1 MPAAKVN
8 VIIRRTEWRPPT
20 MTSSDE
26 NEIWEPQ
33 PPGLLSPW
41 HTPEREELQGR
52 ARRFAMDEV
61 LPVANELDPQK
72 GEIPASLLT
81 RLAELGYFGITV
93 PVEQGGLGLG
103 VFEYCMV
110 AEELARAWMSTA
122 SILARSQGLG
132 TTVADDDRR
141 RELLGRSARGEWI
154 GAIAL
159 SEPDAGSDLAGVS
172 TRAVLEGGEWVVTG
186 RKRWCGNA
194 KAADF
199 IQVLVRVRDPEP
211 DEPRSRGLKNLLLEK
226 KRGEFPEGLTGHP
239 IDKVGY
245 HGFLTWDL
253 TFDGVR
259 IPADN
264 VLDDANAGSDEDG
277 RAGDGEDGRAGDGRA
292 ARAGFAAAQ
301 KFLNT
306 ARVHTAARAVGLAR
320 AALEDS
326 VLYLQEREQFG
337 HPIGDFQALRFAVA
351 EMAAQIEQSR
361 AFYRQVAHLL
371 DLGVPCEKEA
381 AMVKLEATEMSVR
394 VTNQAMQL
402 HGGNGYTTERQVE
415 RHWRDARLTTIFEGT
430 SEIQKRIISDR
441 LLPRSPLAG
450 GRGARPQVDHR

>member
-1 MPAAKVN
+1 
-8 VIIRRTEWRPPT
+8 

-26 NEIWEPQ
+26 NETWQPEP
-33 PPGLLSPW
+33 PVLLPPW
-41 HTPEREELQGR
+41 HTPEREKLQEQ

-61 LPVANELDPQK
+61 LPVADELDPQK
-72 GEIPASLLT
+72 GEIPASLLS

-93 PVEQGGLGLG
+93 PAEHGGLGLG

-110 AEELARAWMSTA
+110 SEELARAWMSTA

-132 TTVADDDRR
+132 TAVLDADRR
-141 RELLGRSARGEWI
+141 HELLTRSARGDWI

-172 TRAVLEGGEWVVTG
+172 TRAVLDGDEWVVIG
-186 RKRWCGNA
+186 HKRWCGNA

-199 IQVLVRVRDPEP
+199 IQVLVRERDPE
-211 DEPRSRGLKNLLLEK
+211 EGESRSAGLVNLLLEK

-253 TFDGVR
+253 KFDGVR
-259 IPADN
+259 IPKDN
-264 VLDDANAGSDEDG
+264 VIDQA
-277 RAGDGEDGRAGDGRA
+277 RA
-292 ARAGFAAAQ
+292 AQEESAEEGDAAQQAGFAEAQ

-326 VLYLQEREQFG
+326 ILYLQEREQFG
-337 HPIGDFQALRFAVA
+337 HPIGDFQALRFYVA

-371 DLGVPCEKEA
+371 DLGLPCAKEA
-381 AMVKLEATEMSVR
+381 SMVKLEATEMSVR

-441 LLPRSPLAG
+441 LLPRSPLT
-450 GRGARPQVDHR
+450 

>member
-1 MPAAKVN
+1 
-8 VIIRRTEWRPPT
+8 
-20 MTSSDE
+20 MTSTAE
-26 NEIWEPQ
+26 TPTGRLQPQ
-33 PPGLLSPW
+33 PPALLPPW
-41 HTPEREELQGR
+41 HTPEREALQLQ

-72 GEIPASLLT
+72 GQIPAALLA

-93 PVEQGGLGLG
+93 PAEDGGLGLG

-110 AEELARAWMSTA
+110 SEELARAWMSSA

-132 TTVADDDRR
+132 TAVADADRR
-141 RELLGRSARGEWI
+141 RDLMGRSARGEWI

-172 TRAVLEGGEWVVTG
+172 TRAVLDGDEWVVTG

-194 KAADF
+194 EAADF
-199 IQVLVRVRDPEP
+199 IQVLVRERDPEP
-211 DEPRSRGLKNLLLEK
+211 GERRSAGLLNLLLEK
-226 KRGEFPEGLTGHP
+226 ERGSFPAGLTGSP
-239 IDKVGY
+239 IDKIGY

-259 IPADN
+259 IPREN
-264 VLDDANAGSDEDG
+264 VIDEAAASDEEGAD
-277 RAGDGEDGRAGDGRA
+277 AK
-292 ARAGFAAAQ
+292 RAGFAQAQ
-301 KFLNT
+301 LFLNA

-371 DLGVPCEKEA
+371 DLGLPVAKEA
-381 AMVKLEATEMSVR
+381 SMVKLETTEMSIR

-430 SEIQKRIISDR
+430 SEIQKRIVSDR
-441 LLPRSPLAG
+441 LLPRSPLT
-450 GRGARPQVDHR
+450 

>member
-1 MPAAKVN
+1 
-8 VIIRRTEWRPPT
+8 
-20 MTSSDE
+20 MTSSASPASE
-26 NEIWEPQ
+26 PATEIWEPQ
-33 PPGLLSPW
+33 PPALLPPW
-41 HTPEREELQGR
+41 HTPEREALQEE
-52 ARRFAMDEV
+52 ARRFAIDEV
-61 LPVANELDPQK
+61 LPVAHELDPQK
-72 GEIPASLLT
+72 GEIPASLLSGM
-81 RLAELGYFGITV
+81 AERGWFGITV
-93 PVEQGGLGLG
+93 PAEQGGLGLG

-110 AEELARAWMSTA
+110 SEELARAWMSTA

-132 TTVADDDRR
+132 TAVLDADRR
-141 RELLGRSARGEWI
+141 HELMARSARGDWI

-172 TRAVLEGGEWVVTG
+172 TRAVLDGDEWVVTG

-199 IQVLVRVRDPEP
+199 IQVLVRERDPEP
-211 DEPRSRGLKNLLLEK
+211 GESRSAGLINLLLEK
-226 KRGEFPEGLTGHP
+226 ERGEFPEGLTGHP
-239 IDKVGY
+239 IDKIGY

-259 IPADN
+259 IPRAN
-264 VLDDANAGSDEDG
+264 VIDQAKAAQEDSAEEG
-277 RAGDGEDGRAGDGRA
+277 A
-292 ARAGFAAAQ
+292 AAEQAGFAEAQ

-326 VLYLQEREQFG
+326 IRYLQEREQFG
-337 HPIGDFQALRFAVA
+337 HPIADFQALRFNIA
-351 EMAAQIEQSR
+351 EMASQIEQSR

-371 DLGVPCEKEA
+371 DLGLPVAKEA
-381 AMVKLEATEMSVR
+381 SMVKLEATEMSIR

-441 LLPRSPLAG
+441 LLPRSPLG
-450 GRGARPQVDHR
+450 

>member
-1 MPAAKVN
+1 
-8 VIIRRTEWRPPT
+8 
-20 MTSSDE
+20 MTSTQRSAPSREDG
-26 NEIWEPQ
+26 IRQPQ
-33 PPGLLSPW
+33 PPALLPPW
-41 HTPEREELQGR
+41 HTPEREELQLQ
-52 ARRFAMDEV
+52 ARRFAMEEV
-61 LPVANELDPQK
+61 LPVADELDPQK
-72 GEIPASLLT
+72 GLIPASLLA

-93 PVEQGGLGLG
+93 PAEHGGLGLG

-110 AEELARAWMSTA
+110 SEELARAWMSSA

-132 TTVADDDRR
+132 TALADPGRR
-141 RELLGRSARGEWI
+141 AELLRRSARGEWI

-172 TRAVLEGGEWVVTG
+172 TRAVLDGDEWVVTG

-194 KAADF
+194 EAADF
-199 IQVLVRVRDPEP
+199 IQVLVREREPEP
-211 DEPRSRGLKNLLLEK
+211 GESRSAGLLNLLLEK
-226 KRGEFPEGLTGHP
+226 ERGTFPEGLSGYP

-259 IPADN
+259 VPKGN
-264 VLDDANAGSDEDG
+264 VIDEANASDGMANTSDG
-277 RAGDGEDGRAGDGRA
+277 MAGDADGA
-292 ARAGFAAAQ
+292 AARRAGFAEAQ

-326 VLYLQEREQFG
+326 LVYLQEREQFG

-361 AFYRQVAHLL
+361 VFYRQVAHLI
-371 DLGVPCEKEA
+371 DQGVRCEREA
-381 AMVKLEATEMSVR
+381 SMVKLEATEMSVR

-441 LLPRSPLAG
+441 LLPRSPLS
-450 GRGARPQVDHR
+450 

>member
-1 MPAAKVN
+1 
-8 VIIRRTEWRPPT
+8 
-20 MTSSDE
+20 MTSTDE
-26 NEIWEPQ
+26 NETASETWQPEP
-33 PPGLLSPW
+33 PVLLPPW
-41 HTPEREELQGR
+41 HTPEREKLQEQ

-72 GEIPASLLT
+72 GEIPSSLLD

-93 PVEQGGLGLG
+93 PAEAGGLGLG

-110 AEELARAWMSTA
+110 SEELARAWMSTA

-132 TTVADDDRR
+132 TAVADDARR
-141 RELLGRSARGEWI
+141 AELLARSARGEWI

-172 TRAVLEGGEWVVTG
+172 TRAILEGDEWVVTG
-186 RKRWCGNA
+186 HKRWCGNA

-199 IQVLVRVRDPEP
+199 IQVLVRERDPEP
-211 DEPRSRGLKNLLLEK
+211 GESRSKGLINLLLEK
-226 KRGEFPEGLTGHP
+226 KRGEFPDGLSGYP

-253 TFDGVR
+253 RFDGVR
-259 IPADN
+259 IPKDN
-264 VLDDANAGSDEDG
+264 VIDE
-277 RAGDGEDGRAGDGRA
+277 ARA
-292 ARAGFAAAQ
+292 AREDSDADGEAAKQAGFAEAQ

-326 VLYLQEREQFG
+326 ILYLQEREQFG

-361 AFYRQVAHLL
+361 TFYRQVAHLL
-371 DLGVPCEKEA
+371 DLGLPCAKEA
-381 AMVKLEATEMSVR
+381 SMVKLEATEMAVR

-441 LLPRSPLAG
+441 LLPRSPLS
-450 GRGARPQVDHR
+450 

>member
-1 MPAAKVN
+1 MTTP
-8 VIIRRTEWRPPT
+8 TET
-20 MTSSDE
+20 VQ
-26 NEIWEPQ
+26 PQ
-33 PPGLLSPW
+33 PPALLPPW
-41 HTPEREELQGR
+41 HTPEREALQLQ
-52 ARRFAMDEV
+52 ARRFAMEEV

-72 GEIPASLLT
+72 GEIPASLLA
-81 RLAELGYFGITV
+81 RIAGLGYFGITV
-93 PVEQGGLGLG
+93 PAEYGGLGLG

-110 AEELARAWMSTA
+110 SEELARAWMSTA

-132 TTVADDDRR
+132 TALADAGRR
-141 RELLGRSARGEWI
+141 AELLRRSARGEWI

-172 TRAVLEGGEWVVTG
+172 TRAVLDGDEWVVTG

-199 IQVLVRVRDPEP
+199 IQVLVRERDPEP
-211 DEPRSRGLKNLLLEK
+211 GEPRSAGLVNLLLQKE
-226 KRGEFPEGLTGHP
+226 RGEFPAGLTGYP

-259 IPADN
+259 IPAEN
-264 VLDDANAGSDEDG
+264 VLDEADATDGAGEEG
-277 RAGDGEDGRAGDGRA
+277 
-292 ARAGFAAAQ
+292 ARAGFAEAQ
-301 KFLNT
+301 RFLNT

-326 VLYLQEREQFG
+326 VRYLQERKQFG

-371 DLGVPCEKEA
+371 DLGVPCEREA
-381 AMVKLEATEMSVR
+381 AMVKLEATEMAVR
-394 VTNQAMQL
+394 ATNQAMQL

-441 LLPRSPLAG
+441 LLPRSPLA
-450 GRGARPQVDHR
+450 

>member
-1 MPAAKVN
+1 M
-8 VIIRRTEWRPPT
+8 
-20 MTSSDE
+20 
-26 NEIWEPQ
+26 
-33 PPGLLSPW
+33 
-41 HTPEREELQGR
+41 
-52 ARRFAMDEV
+52 
-61 LPVANELDPQK
+61 
-72 GEIPASLLT
+72 
-81 RLAELGYFGITV
+81 
-93 PVEQGGLGLG
+93 
-103 VFEYCMV
+103 
-110 AEELARAWMSTA
+110 
-122 SILARSQGLG
+122 
-132 TTVADDDRR
+132 
-141 RELLGRSARGEWI
+141 
-154 GAIAL
+154 
-159 SEPDAGSDLAGVS
+159 
-172 TRAVLEGGEWVVTG
+172 TG

-199 IQVLVRVRDPEP
+199 IQVLVRERDPE
-211 DEPRSRGLKNLLLEK
+211 EGESRSKGLVNLLLEK
-226 KRGEFPEGLTGHP
+226 KRGEFPEGMTGYP

-259 IPADN
+259 IPEGN
-264 VLDDANAGSDEDG
+264 VIDEAAASDEEGDDAK
-277 RAGDGEDGRAGDGRA
+277 
-292 ARAGFAAAQ
+292 RAGFAEAQ

-326 VLYLQEREQFG
+326 ILYLQEREQFG
-337 HPIGDFQALRFAVA
+337 HPIGDFQALRFNVA

-371 DLGVPCEKEA
+371 DLGVACEKEA
-381 AMVKLEATEMSVR
+381 SMVKLEATEMSVR

-441 LLPRSPLAG
+441 LLPRSPLT
-450 GRGARPQVDHR
+450 

>member
-1 MPAAKVN
+1 
-8 VIIRRTEWRPPT
+8 
-20 MTSSDE
+20 MTSSE
-26 NEIWEPQ
+26 SETWQPEP
-33 PPGLLSPW
+33 PDLLPPW
-41 HTPEREELQGR
+41 HTPEREALQLQ

-61 LPVANELDPQK
+61 LPVADELDPQK
-72 GEIPASLLT
+72 GEIPASLLD

-93 PVEQGGLGLG
+93 PAAHGGLGLG

-110 AEELARAWMSTA
+110 SEELARAWMSTA

-132 TTVADDDRR
+132 TAIADDERR
-141 RELLGRSARGEWI
+141 AELLARSARGEWI

-159 SEPDAGSDLAGVS
+159 SEPDAGSDLAAVS
-172 TRAVLEGGEWVVTG
+172 TRAVLDGDEWVVTG

-199 IQVLVRVRDPEP
+199 IQVLVRERDPE
-211 DEPRSRGLKNLLLEK
+211 EGESRSKGLVNLLLEK
-226 KRGEFPEGLTGHP
+226 KRGEFPEGLSGSP
-239 IDKVGY
+239 IDKIGY

-259 IPADN
+259 IPAGN
-264 VLDDANAGSDEDG
+264 VIDEANAAKDEASDEE
-277 RAGDGEDGRAGDGRA
+277 GDA
-292 ARAGFAAAQ
+292 AKRAGFAEAQ

-326 VLYLQEREQFG
+326 ILYLQEREQFG

-381 AMVKLEATEMSVR
+381 SMVKLEATEMSVR

-441 LLPRSPLAG
+441 LLPRSPLT
-450 GRGARPQVDHR
+450 

>member
-8 VIIRRTEWRPPT
+8 VIIRRTEWRSPT

-26 NEIWEPQ
+26 NEIWESQ

-41 HTPEREELQGR
+41 HTPEREELQEQ
-52 ARRFAMDEV
+52 ARRFAIEEV

-72 GEIPASLLT
+72 GEIPASLLG

-93 PVEQGGLGLG
+93 PAEQGGLGLG

-110 AEELARAWMSTA
+110 SEELARAWMSTA

-132 TTVADDDRR
+132 TAVLDADRR
-141 RELLGRSARGEWI
+141 HDLLARSARGDWI

-172 TRAVLEGGEWVVTG
+172 TRAVLEGDEWVVTG
-186 RKRWCGNA
+186 HKRWCGNA

-199 IQVLVRVRDPEP
+199 IQILVRERDPE
-211 DEPRSRGLKNLLLEK
+211 EGESRSKGLVNLLLEK
-226 KRGEFPEGLTGHP
+226 KRGEFPEGMTGYP

-253 TFDGVR
+253 QLDGLR
-259 IPADN
+259 IPKDN
-264 VLDDANAGSDEDG
+264 VIDAAAASDEE
-277 RAGDGEDGRAGDGRA
+277 GEA
-292 ARAGFAAAQ
+292 AKRAGFAEAQ

-326 VLYLQEREQFG
+326 ILYLQEREQFG
-337 HPIGDFQALRFAVA
+337 RPIGDFQALRFAIA
-351 EMAAQIEQSR
+351 DMAAQVEQSR

-371 DLGVPCEKEA
+371 DLGLPCEKEA
-381 AMVKLEATEMSVR
+381 SMVKLEATEMSVR

-441 LLPRSPLAG
+441 LLPRSPLS
-450 GRGARPQVDHR
+450 

>member
-1 MPAAKVN
+1 
-8 VIIRRTEWRPPT
+8 
-20 MTSSDE
+20 MTSTDSAAETETWD
-26 NEIWEPQ
+26 PK
-33 PPGLLSPW
+33 PPELLPPW
-41 HTPEREELQGR
+41 HTPEREKLQEQ
-52 ARRFAMDEV
+52 ARRFAMEEV

-72 GEIPASLLT
+72 GEIPASLLS
-81 RLAELGYFGITV
+81 RLADLGYFGITV
-93 PVEQGGLGLG
+93 PAEAGGLGLG

-110 AEELARAWMSTA
+110 SEELARAWMSTA

-132 TTVADDDRR
+132 TTVAGDARR
-141 RELLGRSARGEWI
+141 AGLLARSARGEWI

-172 TRAVLEGGEWVVTG
+172 TRAVLEGDEWVVTG
-186 RKRWCGNA
+186 HKRWCGNA

-199 IQVLVRVRDPEP
+199 IQVLVRERDPEP
-211 DEPRSRGLKNLLLEK
+211 GESRSRGLKNLLLEK
-226 KRGEFPEGLTGHP
+226 KRGEFPEGLTGYP

-253 TFDGVR
+253 EFDGVR
-259 IPADN
+259 IPAEN
-264 VLDDANAGSDEDG
+264 VLDDANASSDEG
-277 RAGDGEDGRAGDGRA
+277 PEA

-326 VLYLQEREQFG
+326 ILYLQEREQFG

-371 DLGVPCEKEA
+371 DLGVPCEREA
-381 AMVKLEATEMSVR
+381 SMVKLEATEMSVR

-441 LLPRSPLAG
+441 LLPRSPLS
-450 GRGARPQVDHR
+450 

>member
-1 MPAAKVN
+1 
-8 VIIRRTEWRPPT
+8 
-20 MTSSDE
+20 MTSKDRAAE
-26 NEIWEPQ
+26 NEPWELK
-33 PPGLLSPW
+33 PPELLPPW
-41 HTPEREELQGR
+41 HTPEREKLQEQ

-72 GEIPASLLT
+72 GEIPASLLS
-81 RLAELGYFGITV
+81 RLADLGYFGITV
-93 PVEQGGLGLG
+93 PAENGGLGLG

-110 AEELARAWMSTA
+110 SEELARAWMSTA

-132 TTVADDDRR
+132 TALPDETRR
-141 RELLGRSARGEWI
+141 NELLGRSARGDWI

-172 TRAVLEGGEWVVTG
+172 TRAVLEGEEWVVTG

-199 IQVLVRVRDPEP
+199 IQVLVRERDAE
-211 DEPRSRGLKNLLLEK
+211 EGESRSAGLVNLLLEK
-226 KRGEFPEGLTGHP
+226 KRGEFPEGLSGYP

-259 IPADN
+259 LPAGN
-264 VLDDANAGSDEDG
+264 VIDAAAASDEE
-277 RAGDGEDGRAGDGRA
+277 GEA
-292 ARAGFAAAQ
+292 AKRAGFAEAQ

-337 HPIGDFQALRFAVA
+337 HPIADFQALRFAVA

-381 AMVKLEATEMSVR
+381 SMVKLEATEMSVR

-441 LLPRSPLAG
+441 LLPRSPL
-450 GRGARPQVDHR
+450 P

>member
-1 MPAAKVN
+1 MTSTQDRP
-8 VIIRRTEWRPPT
+8 TELLEPRPPA
-20 MTSSDE
+20 
-26 NEIWEPQ
+26 
-33 PPGLLSPW
+33 LLPPW
-41 HTPEREELQGR
+41 HTPEREALQLQ
-52 ARRFAMDEV
+52 ARRFAVDEV

-72 GEIPASLLT
+72 GLIPASLLA

-93 PVEQGGLGLG
+93 PAERGGLGLG

-110 AEELARAWMSTA
+110 SEELARAWMSTA
-122 SILARSQGLG
+122 SILARAQGLG
-132 TTVADDDRR
+132 TALADAGRR

-172 TRAVLEGGEWVVTG
+172 TRAVLDGDEWVITG

-194 KAADF
+194 EAADF
-199 IQVLVRVRDPEP
+199 IQVLVRERDPEP
-211 DEPRSRGLKNLLLEK
+211 GERRSAGLVNLLLEK
-226 KRGEFPEGLTGHP
+226 ERGSFPAGLTGSP
-239 IDKVGY
+239 IDKIGY

-259 IPADN
+259 IPREN
-264 VLDDANAGSDEDG
+264 VVDEAAASDEEG
-277 RAGDGEDGRAGDGRA
+277 AEAK
-292 ARAGFAAAQ
+292 RAGFAQAQ
-301 KFLNT
+301 LFLNT

-326 VLYLQEREQFG
+326 VVYLQEREQFG

-351 EMAAQIEQSR
+351 EMAAQVEQAR

-371 DLGVPCEKEA
+371 DLGVPCEREA
-381 AMVKLEATEMSVR
+381 AMVKLEATEMAVR

-430 SEIQKRIISDR
+430 SEIQKRIVSDR
-441 LLPRSPLAG
+441 LLPRSPLA
-450 GRGARPQVDHR
+450 

>member
-1 MPAAKVN
+1 
-8 VIIRRTEWRPPT
+8 
-20 MTSSDE
+20 MTSSDSPASE
-26 NEIWEPQ
+26 TEIWQPEP
-33 PPGLLSPW
+33 PALLPPW
-41 HTPEREELQGR
+41 HTPEREQLQLQ

-72 GEIPASLLT
+72 GEIPASLLD
-81 RLAELGYFGITV
+81 RLAALGYFGITV
-93 PVEQGGLGLG
+93 PAEHGGLGLG
-103 VFEYCMV
+103 VFEYCLV
-110 AEELARAWMSTA
+110 SEELARAWMSTA

-132 TTVADDDRR
+132 TAIPDAERR
-141 RELLGRSARGEWI
+141 GELLARSARGEWI

-172 TRAVLEGGEWVVTG
+172 TRAVLEGEEWVVTG

-199 IQVLVRVRDPEP
+199 IQVLVRDRDPEP
-211 DEPRSRGLKNLLLEK
+211 GESRSKGLVNLLLEK
-226 KRGEFPEGLTGHP
+226 ERGEFPEGLSGYP

-259 IPADN
+259 IPAGN
-264 VLDDANAGSDEDG
+264 VIDETAASDQEGDAAE
-277 RAGDGEDGRAGDGRA
+277 
-292 ARAGFAAAQ
+292 RAGFAEAQ

-326 VLYLQEREQFG
+326 IVYLQEREQFG
-337 HPIGDFQALRFAVA
+337 HPIGDFQALRFDVA

-371 DLGVPCEKEA
+371 DLGLPCEKEA
-381 AMVKLEATEMSVR
+381 SMVKLEATEMAVR
-394 VTNQAMQL
+394 VTNRAMQL

-441 LLPRSPLAG
+441 LLPRSPLT
-450 GRGARPQVDHR
+450 

>member
-1 MPAAKVN
+1 MPS
-8 VIIRRTEWRPPT
+8 T
-20 MTSSDE
+20 DE
-26 NEIWEPQ
+26 TWEPQ
-33 PPGLLSPW
+33 PPALLPPW
-41 HTPEREELQGR
+41 HTPEREELQEQ
-52 ARRFAMDEV
+52 ARRFATEEV

-72 GEIPASLLT
+72 GEIPRALLD
-81 RLAELGYFGITV
+81 RISELGWFGITV
-93 PVEQGGLGLG
+93 PAEHGGLGLG

-110 AEELARAWMSTA
+110 SEELARAWMSTA

-132 TTVADDDRR
+132 TAVADRAR
-141 RELLGRSARGEWI
+141 GAELLRRSARGEWI

-172 TRAVLEGGEWVVTG
+172 TRAVLDGDEWVVSG

-194 KAADF
+194 RAADF
-199 IQVLVRVRDPEP
+199 IQVLVRERDPEP
-211 DEPRSRGLKNLLLEK
+211 GESRSKGLVNLLLEK
-226 KRGEFPEGLTGHP
+226 ERDEFPAGLTGYP

-259 IPADN
+259 IPKDN
-264 VLDDANAGSDEDG
+264 VIDEAAASDEE
-277 RAGDGEDGRAGDGRA
+277 GDA
-292 ARAGFAAAQ
+292 AERAGFAEAQ

-326 VLYLQEREQFG
+326 IRYLQEREQFG

-351 EMAAQIEQSR
+351 QMAAQVEQSR
-361 AFYRQVAHLL
+361 SFYRQVAHLL
-371 DLGVPCEKEA
+371 DLGLPCEREA
-381 AMVKLEATEMSVR
+381 SMVKLEATEMSVR

-441 LLPRSPLAG
+441 LLPRSPLA
-450 GRGARPQVDHR
+450 

>member
-1 MPAAKVN
+1 
-8 VIIRRTEWRPPT
+8 
-20 MTSSDE
+20 MTSSDGTTE
-26 NEIWEPQ
+26 TETWEPK
-33 PPGLLSPW
+33 PPDLLPPW
-41 HTPEREELQGR
+41 HTPEREKLQEQ

-61 LPVANELDPQK
+61 LPIANELDPQK
-72 GEIPASLLT
+72 GEIPASLLR

-93 PVEQGGLGLG
+93 PAEAGGLGLG

-110 AEELARAWMSTA
+110 SEELARAWMSTA

-132 TTVADDDRR
+132 TTVADDARR
-141 RELLGRSARGEWI
+141 ADLLARSARGEWI

-172 TRAVLEGGEWVVTG
+172 TRAVLDGDEWVVTG
-186 RKRWCGNA
+186 HKRWCGNA

-199 IQVLVRVRDPEP
+199 IQVLVRERDPEP
-211 DEPRSRGLKNLLLEK
+211 GESRSRGLKNLLLEK
-226 KRGEFPEGLTGHP
+226 ERGEFPEGLSGYP

-259 IPADN
+259 IPAEN
-264 VLDDANAGSDEDG
+264 VLDDANASSDEG
-277 RAGDGEDGRAGDGRA
+277 PEA

-326 VLYLQEREQFG
+326 ILYLQEREQFG

-371 DLGVPCEKEA
+371 DLGVPCEREA
-381 AMVKLEATEMSVR
+381 SMVKLEATEMSVR

-441 LLPRSPLAG
+441 LLPRSPLS
-450 GRGARPQVDHR
+450 